1 MSVSDVISYYAS
13 IRDIHLTAQ
22 TVSLSSW
29 KKSATKLY
37 PLIFLMLNFKLES
50 LYLKKKRDT

>member
-1 MSVSDVISYYAS
+1 MNVSYVIFYRAS
-13 IRDIHLTAQ
+13 KCKIHLTAQ
-22 TVSLSSW
+22 IVSLSSW

-50 LYLKKKRDT
+50 LYLKNKRDT

>member
-1 MSVSDVISYYAS
+1 MSVSDVILYFAS
-13 IRDIHLTAQ
+13 EREIHLRTQ

>member
-1 MSVSDVISYYAS
+1 MSVSDLIVYSAS
-13 IRDIHLTAQ
+13 KCKIHFRAQ
-22 TVSLSSW
+22 NVSLSSW

>member
-1 MSVSDVISYYAS
+1 MSVSDVILYRAS
-13 IRDIHLTAQ
+13 KRKIHFTAQ
-22 TVSLSSW
+22 IVSLSSW